1 MNGVVKLLLALVVFI
16 ALGIFA
22 FFFTRKDDK
31 SIYKNVLSLA
41 WPSISEQFLVMLVGM
56 VTTIFISRLGAKYTS
71 SVGIINTLFA
81 LYQVIFAA
89 LSTGCTVLIARF
101 VGQNKKARAMNTLF
115 QSIVIGAVVSIA
127 FYLFAALFYKQIID
141 LFYNSLDKEVLELT
155 YLYYN
160 STIVGIPFIV
170 MDLIISGA
178 QRGAGDTKT
187 PMIISV
193 FVNIVNIVLN
203 IFLVNG
209 VNIGFINVAS
219 LGIVGA
225 ATAVNVSRILGA
237 SLKFATLFSKKRKIH
252 FDLKMSYKLDINII
266 KRIIKIGVPSLLENF
281 IMQGGFLFLQTL
293 ILSLDTS
300 GIVLAGY
307 QIGGNV
313 HNIAFMPIMGLAITT
328 TTLVG
333 QSLGMENYSLAE
345 KYAKYTIKLA
355 MLIGIFM
362 ALLQVTFSDFLLG
375 LYTNDPEVMTYATI
389 TLIGF
394 SIVEPFI
401 GISNIIAST
410 LRAAGDIMYILMT
423 ALIAFW
429 TLRLG
434 LSYVLIHFLSI
445 GLIGVMIGVFLD
457 FSIRSF
463 LYLRRLR
470 KGRWKYLKV

>member
-1 MNGVVKLLLALVVFI
+1 MNDVVKFLLALIMFI
-16 ALGIFA
+16 GLGIFT
-22 FFFTRKDDK
+22 FFFIKKDDK
-31 SIYKNVLSLA
+31 SIYKIILSLA

-71 SVGIINTLFA
+71 SVGIVTTLFG

-101 VGQNKKARAMNTLF
+101 IGRDKISKAISTLF
-115 QSIVIGAVVSIA
+115 QSILIGVVVSIV
-127 FYLFAALFYKQIID
+127 FYLFSFIFYKQIID
-141 LFYNSLDKEVLELT
+141 LFYGNLDRDVLDLT
-155 YLYYN
+155 YLYYR
-160 STIVGIPFIV
+160 STVIGIPFIV

-187 PMIISV
+187 PMMISIL
-193 FVNIVNIVLN
+193 VNIVNIILN
-203 IFLVNG
+203 IFLVRGINL
-209 VNIGFINVAS
+209 GFINVAS

-225 ATAVNVSRILGA
+225 AIAVNVSRIFGA
-237 SLKFATLFSKKRKIH
+237 SLKFMTLFSKKKKIS
-252 FDLKMSYKLDINII
+252 FDLKMKYRMDINLIN
-266 KRIIKIGVPSLLENF
+266 RMFKIGIPSLLENF

-300 GIVLAGY
+300 GNVLAGY

-313 HNIAFMPIMGLAITT
+313 HNIAFMPIMGISITT

-333 QSLGMENYSLAE
+333 QSLGMEDYPLAE
-345 KYAKYTIKLA
+345 KYAKYSTKFS
-355 MLIGIFM
+355 MVIGLFM
-362 ALLQVTFSDFLLG
+362 GLLQIVFSRFLLR
-375 LYTNDPEVMTYATI
+375 LYTNDPIVLSYAII

-394 SIVEPFI
+394 SIIEPFV
-401 GISNIIAST
+401 GISYTIAST
-410 LRAAGDIMYILMT
+410 LRAAGDITYILIT

-434 LSYVLIHFLSI
+434 FSFIITHFLPT
-445 GLIGVMIGVFLD
+445 GLIGVMIGIFLD

-463 LYLRRLR
+463 LYLKRLK
-470 KGRWKYLKV
+470 KGKWKYLNI